1 MLNPKSLEFTLV
13 KSTNI
18 QKAIGNYLGDFLSS
32 ISDEE
37 ETKRMELQLKFFQD
51 NVKNKFADINLK
63 YQINNK
69 MDFVVKISQRSN
81 QLKDK

>member
-1 MLNPKSLEFTLV
+1 V